1 MADALGGDVNEVG
14 AQTADDVELDQAAAM
29 EADLDRARRLII
41 DGDREAALEV
51 CLSVLDKEDLP
62 IRVAATLSLI
72 MRDLNQ
78 SRTADHIAEVILK
91 GLKNASNEP
100 PKTVEGVL
108 QRAEIFADLQAFE
121 DAESLVRHVLQL
133 EPDNFSAINSLC
145 ALLARLDRTQ
155 EAVEHALA
163 YCEQHDSSFDAY
175 MYFATIFGHLKS
187 KSAVALFLDKAQAL
201 STTSIQRAK
210 INHMRAANDEKASEL
225 DQHGMAVGIFDT
237 FAENYD
243 AQLEKIK
250 NNGPSMVYTALV
262 ELGLPKTQTRR
273 ILDAGCGTGL
283 CAGFLRDYAK
293 EIVGADLS
301 TGMLEKAREKAV
313 YDFLSRTDLSIPA
326 TYPDGSF
333 DMIICADVLVYF
345 GALKTV
351 FDNFQSKLN
360 PGGWLVFTVETE
372 QDDDQKPGFKLHS
385 AGRYKHTDAYV
396 CQSLAD
402 SGFPK
407 PKLLEHGRL
416 RNELARPLMGTIVAV
431 QKPALLFT

>member
-1 MADALGGDVNEVG
+1 M
-14 AQTADDVELDQAAAM
+14 
-29 EADLDRARRLII
+29 
-41 DGDREAALEV
+41 
-51 CLSVLDKEDLP
+51 
-62 IRVAATLSLI
+62 
-72 MRDLNQ
+72 
-78 SRTADHIAEVILK
+78 
-91 GLKNASNEP
+91 
-100 PKTVEGVL
+100 
-108 QRAEIFADLQAFE
+108 
-121 DAESLVRHVLQL
+121 
-133 EPDNFSAINSLC
+133 
-145 ALLARLDRTQ
+145 
-155 EAVEHALA
+155 
-163 YCEQHDSSFDAY
+163 
-175 MYFATIFGHLKS
+175 
-187 KSAVALFLDKAQAL
+187 ALFLDKAQAL

-210 INHMRAANDEKASEL
+210 INHMRAANDGKATEL
-225 DQHGMAVGIFDT
+225 DQHGMAVGILDS

-273 ILDAGCGTGL
+273 ILDAGCGTGR
-283 CAGFLRDYAK
+283 CAGCLRDYAK

-372 QDDDQKPGFKLHS
+372 QDDDQKPGF
-385 AGRYKHTDAYV
+385 
-396 CQSLAD
+396 
-402 SGFPK
+402 
-407 PKLLEHGRL
+407 
-416 RNELARPLMGTIVAV
+416 
-431 QKPALLFT
+431 